1 MSGEDLRLRAEM
13 GDVEGLK
20 LALSGGANPCSR
32 DHMGLTALH
41 YAVWNGHLN
50 CVEVLCANHIGVDD
64 VAIEARKQAEE
75 EERIAKEKAEKKARK
90 EAKKKAKEGGAG
102 SATNTVVSPTSKFA
116 QRKQHEAEEKAL
128 KDAADNAASEI
139 ELPEDRISCIDLQSS
154 MGLTPL
160 HLAAMEAPDGARIIN
175 MLLLC
180 NARRDILDI
189 EGCTA
194 LDRAKAT
201 GRTQC
206 EDAIAECTVTKAE
219 IDSFRQY
226 MESELRVQSQKETFQ
241 ANPRLKVRIKIS
253 KQLNELL
260 LTIGVL
266 NDILC
271 AI

>member
-116 QRKQHEAEEKAL
+116 QRKQHEAEQKRGDEKHQVRGGVGQSLISLIFGGKNTAPEPES
-128 KDAADNAASEI
+128 KDMCRNPMRDSNPPS
-139 ELPEDRISCIDLQSS
+139 
-154 MGLTPL
+154 T
-160 HLAAMEAPDGARIIN
+160 AAMAAP
-175 MLLLC
+175 
-180 NARRDILDI
+180 
-189 EGCTA
+189 GCA
-194 LDRAKAT
+194 AAGWSWCSSSR
-201 GRTQC
+201 
-206 EDAIAECTVTKAE
+206 
-219 IDSFRQY
+219 
-226 MESELRVQSQKETFQ
+226 
-241 ANPRLKVRIKIS
+241 
-253 KQLNELL
+253 
-260 LTIGVL
+260 
-266 NDILC
+266 
-271 AI
+271 

>member
-160 HLAAMEAPDGARIIN
+160 HLAAW
-175 MLLLC
+175 
-180 NARRDILDI
+180 
-189 EGCTA
+189 
-194 LDRAKAT
+194 
-201 GRTQC
+201 
-206 EDAIAECTVTKAE
+206 V
-219 IDSFRQY
+219 
-226 MESELRVQSQKETFQ
+226 
-241 ANPRLKVRIKIS
+241 
-253 KQLNELL
+253 
-260 LTIGVL
+260 
-266 NDILC
+266 
-271 AI
+271 